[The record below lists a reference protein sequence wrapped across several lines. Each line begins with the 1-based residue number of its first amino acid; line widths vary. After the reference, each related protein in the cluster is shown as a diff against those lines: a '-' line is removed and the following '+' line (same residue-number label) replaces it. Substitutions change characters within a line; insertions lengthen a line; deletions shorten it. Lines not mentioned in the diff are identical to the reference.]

1 MKKYKGTVLVTG
13 CAGFIGYFTCLRL
26 LDYGYRVVG
35 IDNLNNY
42 YSVKLKK
49 NRLRS
54 ISNFVNQKNSFFF
67 KKIDL
72 LNFLKLKKL
81 FKKYNFDYIVHLA
94 AQAGVQYS
102 LINPKSYINSN
113 IIGFFNILELSKKF
127 KIKHLITAST
137 SSVYGANTLVPFKET
152 DITDHQI
159 QLYAA
164 TKKSNELMAHS
175 YSYLF
180 KIPITVLRFFTVY
193 GPWGRPDMSLY
204 KFVKN
209 IINNKKIFLNN
220 FGKHSR
226 SFTYIDDVID
236 VIAKLIKI
244 IPKKNFTTSSSVAPF
259 EIYNVGNDKKIT
271 LKKFLKIIEKNL
283 RLKAKVDFRKLQPGD
298 IIETKAEIS
307 KIRKIVKS
315 FPRISLEDGVK
326 KFIDWYKK
334 YYYVNKK
341 LNYKKK
347 SK

>member
-1 MKKYKGTVLVTG
+1 MKKYKGKILVTG
-13 CAGFIGYFTCLRL
+13 CAGFIGHFTCIRL
-26 LDYGYRVVG
+26 LNLGYQVVG

-49 NRLRS
+49 HRLRRV
-54 ISNFVNQKNSFFF
+54 SNFSNQINNFSFE
-67 KKIDL
+67 KIDL
-72 LNFLKLKKL
+72 SNYSKLKKL
-81 FKKYNFDYIVHLA
+81 FKKYNFDYIVNLA

-113 IIGFFNILELSKKF
+113 IIGFFHILELSKEF

-137 SSVYGANTLVPFKET
+137 SSVYGANTSVPFKET
-152 DITDHQI
+152 DMTDHQI

-220 FGKHSR
+220 FGNHSR
-226 SFTYIDDVID
+226 SFTYIDDVVD
-236 VIAKLIKI
+236 VVAKLIKI
-244 IPKKNFTTSSSVAPF
+244 IPKRQFTNSSLVAPF
-259 EIYNVGNDKKIT
+259 EIYNVGNNKKIT
-271 LKKFLKIIEKNL
+271 LKNFLKIIEKNL
-283 RLKAKVDFRKLQPGD
+283 KLKAKINLRELQLGD
-298 IIETKAEIS
+298 IVETEADIS
-307 KIRKIVKS
+307 KIKKIVKH
-315 FPRISLEDGVK
+315 FPKISLEDGVR
-326 KFIDWYKK
+326 KFVDWYKI
-334 YYYVNKK
+334 YHNANK
-341 LNYKKK
+341 NFKKK
-347 SK
+347 YK